1 MSTRRQDAD
10 MITPLP
16 SSIEV
21 ALRRLFDSLGE
32 RERRLFAGA
41 EALQL
46 GRGSLV
52 YLSQLFGC
60 DKKTIRRGIR
70 ELRQGPSLSPGQSRK
85 KGADGKPA

>member
-1 MSTRRQDAD
+1 

-16 SSIEV
+16 SSTEA
-21 ALRRLFDSLGE
+21 ALRHLFDCLGE

-60 DKKTIRRGIR
+60 DKKTIRRGMR
-70 ELRQGPSLSPGQSRK
+70 ELQQGPSLSPGRSRK
-85 KGADGKPA
+85 KGADE

>member
-1 MSTRRQDAD
+1 

-16 SSIEV
+16 PPTEV
-21 ALRRLFDSLGE
+21 ALCRLFESLGE

-60 DKKTIRRGIR
+60 DKKTIRRGMR
-70 ELRQGPSLSPGQSRK
+70 ELRQEPVLSPGQSRK
-85 KGADGKPA
+85 KGADEKRA

>member
-1 MSTRRQDAD
+1 

-16 SSIEV
+16 SSTEE
-21 ALRRLFDSLGE
+21 ALRRVFESLGE

-52 YLSQLFGC
+52 YLAQLFGC
-60 DKKTIRRGIR
+60 DKKTIRCGMR
-70 ELRQGPSLSPGQSRK
+70 ELQQGPSLSPGQSRK
-85 KGADGKPA
+85 KGADEKRA